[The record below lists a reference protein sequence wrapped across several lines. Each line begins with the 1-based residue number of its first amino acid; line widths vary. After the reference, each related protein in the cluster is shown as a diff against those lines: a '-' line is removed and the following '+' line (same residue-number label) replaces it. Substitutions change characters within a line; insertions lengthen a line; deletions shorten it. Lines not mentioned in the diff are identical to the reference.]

1 MTNQFEY
8 LILYFTINQNVHIFI
23 KYLFFS
29 FKDYCMYKFTIKIIK
44 TYLLLSTLRKV
55 NEQTKKQQKKQ
66 NKEKVTSS
74 YTLSEN
80 QRVVPGKEP
89 RRAQNMY
96 TLLSSFSIY
105 YLTCI

>member
-74 YTLSEN
+74 YTLKIK
-80 QRVVPGKEP
+80 G
-89 RRAQNMY
+89 
-96 TLLSSFSIY
+96 
-105 YLTCI
+105 